1 MGSWFLKTLG
11 GSAQAAQSAL
21 GKSLGTFVPPR
32 KPLTTVE
39 KAFTLGGSAPPREV
53 KPTDDHAHT
62 HTIVDTYDDPQRA
75 DGEARITVKHLTT
88 TTGEEQHTV
97 TFKDDNLWVRL
108 EAGPN
113 DEVWKVTVQETAS
126 VGARPKVSEF
136 TSNDVLLGR
145 Q

>member
-1 MGSWFLKTLG
+1 MGSWFLKNLG

-32 KPLTTVE
+32 KPLATVE

-53 KPTDDHAHT
+53 KPTDGHAHT
-62 HTIVDTYDDPQRA
+62 HTIVDTYEDPQHA
-75 DGEARITVKHLTT
+75 DGQARITVKHLTS

-113 DEVWKVTVQETAS
+113 DEVWKVTVEEQKPGAS
-126 VGARPKVSEF
+126 QPTVSEF
-136 TSNDVLLGR
+136 TSDDVLLGR
-145 Q
+145 K